1 MRRYG
6 LPVLAMVLITLD
18 VAFDGPLRRLDYVIH
33 RFCDA
38 HTQSPAADAV
48 IIIGQRADLLA
59 VMIPLALIAALRT
72 RSWRPLVAST
82 LIVVALSVLQIE
94 LKAVIP
100 RTSPFSGRDVI
111 FTYGDAY
118 PSGHTLNGFLL
129 VWVILELA
137 VVAFPRAARAL
148 PARRRH
154 IIALTTG
161 VITAAAV
168 TLDDQHWLTD
178 ALFSV
183 ALGPVLLN
191 LLIAADPFQTRPA
204 PSDQAPTGEHS
215 PDDPLLGI
223 DPGRRQPTPHDRN
236 PNRL

>member
-1 MRRYG
+1 
-6 LPVLAMVLITLD
+6 MVLITLD
-18 VAFDGPLRRLDYVIH
+18 VALNGPLRRLDHIVH

-38 HTQSPAADAV
+38 HTQSPVADAV
-48 IIIGQRADLLA
+48 IIGQRADLLA
-59 VMIPLALIAALRT
+59 VMVPLAVIAALRT
-72 RSWRPLVAST
+72 RSWRPLVAAT
-82 LIVVALSVLQIE
+82 LIVVALSVLQLE

-129 VWVILELA
+129 IWVILELA
-137 VVAFPRAARAL
+137 VVAFPRAARAI
-148 PARRRH
+148 PTRRRH

-161 VITAAAV
+161 AITAAAV

-204 PSDQAPTGEHS
+204 PSHRADAPDTS
-215 PDDPLLGI
+215 PDGSLHIRHPHRDP
-223 DPGRRQPTPHDRN
+223 RRDGFLRA
-236 PNRL
+236 R